1 MMNKKM
7 AVIASLL
14 ISTNMLSGCAKTPGT
29 PVVRPK
35 GEHAMEHYKEADEA
49 VKTQSTV
56 SDTFPLYLFP
66 DHGHIFVNLL
76 FPIAYH
82 IVYTLTEHR

>member
-49 VKTQSTV
+49 VKTQSNC
-56 SDTFPLYLFP
+56 FRELAP
-66 DHGHIFVNLL
+66 DETGHSCAL
-76 FPIAYH
+76 
-82 IVYTLTEHR
+82 